1 MPVQESTLPYRY
13 DALEPH
19 VSEKTLRFHHD
30 RHHNGY
36 IKKLNALIEDTNYD
50 GLSLEDIV
58 GRARAESRMKI
69 LVNAAQAWNHTFL
82 WESMSPSGETVPEGR
97 IKELVEESFG
107 SVETFKSEFRDAAL
121 NLTGSGWVWLVEE
134 RIGDDSKLRV
144 MTTMNADTPVGTRLR
159 PLLVLDVWE
168 HAYYLDYQNL
178 RADYVEAFL
187 DSLINWKFAAANL
200 MPERGEVARVA

>member
-1 MPVQESTLPYRY
+1 MPIAESTLPYRY

-19 VSEKTLRFHHD
+19 ISAKTLRYHHD

-36 IKKLNALIEDTNYD
+36 IGKLNKLIEGTVYAD
-50 GLSLEDIV
+50 LPLEDIIV
-58 GRARAESRMKI
+58 RARAESRMRI

-82 WESMSPSGETVPEGR
+82 WESMSPSGETAPQGR
-97 IKELVEESFG
+97 IKNLVEESFG

-121 NLTGSGWVWLVEE
+121 NLTGSGWIWLVED
-134 RIGDDSKLRV
+134 RGKLRV
-144 MTTMNADTPVGTRLR
+144 LTTVNADTPVGTAMQ

-187 DSLINWKFAAANL
+187 DKLINWKFAASNL
-200 MPERGEVARVA
+200 KPERRPLEEVA

>member
-1 MPVQESTLPYRY
+1 MPIPESTLPYRY

-19 VSEKTLRFHHD
+19 ISANTLRYHHD

-36 IKKLNALIEDTNYD
+36 IGKLNGLIEDTDYE
-50 GLSLEDIV
+50 GLSLEDIIA
-58 GRARAESRMKI
+58 RARGESRMRI
-69 LVNAAQAWNHTFL
+69 LVNAAQSWNHAFL
-82 WESMSPSGETVPEGR
+82 WESMSPSGETAPEGR
-97 IKELVEESFG
+97 IKNLVEESFG

-121 NLTGSGWVWLVEE
+121 NLTGSGWVWLVED
-134 RIGDDSKLRV
+134 RDKLRV
-144 MTTMNADTPVGTRLR
+144 IATINADTPVGTSMN

-187 DSLINWKFAAANL
+187 DKLINWKFAASNL
-200 MPERGEVARVA
+200 RPERPSLEEVA

>member
-1 MPVQESTLPYRY
+1 MPIQESTLPYRY

-19 VSEKTLRFHHD
+19 VSAKTLEFHHD
-30 RHHNGY
+30 KHHNGY
-36 IKKLNALIEDTNYD
+36 IRKLNDLAD
-50 GLSLEDIV
+50 GTPYAELSLEDIIA
-58 GRARAESRMKI
+58 RARSEARLDI

-82 WESMSPSGETVPEGR
+82 WESMSPSGESAPEGR

-107 SVETFKSEFRDAAL
+107 SVETFKSEFRDKAL
-121 NLTGSGWVWLVEE
+121 GLTGSGWVWLVESQ
-134 RIGDDSKLRV
+134 GKLRV
-144 MTTMNADTPVGTRLR
+144 MTTMNADTPVGTAYR

-187 DSLINWKFAAANL
+187 DKLINWKFAASNL
-200 MPERGEVARVA
+200 VPVGAKLEQVA